1 MEVGYDFFVHV
12 SPMMRLNSA
21 HWTNLENIIISL
33 LFAVVSWAFRAWQ
46 VCSWNGRIRD
56 VSSKVVSQGVA
67 TPDPALSRLESQLAY
82 RNSNVMITDVVSQ
95 KANDTMP
102 NSKQAYILAD
112 ILSRCV
118 LCLYS
123 MARQTVYGFPRTNK
137 IRTGNERIGCRLV
150 SLINL
155 TTQLI

>member
-1 MEVGYDFFVHV
+1 
-12 SPMMRLNSA
+12 MRFSGVTGLLLKR
-21 HWTNLENIIISL
+21 TNP
-33 LFAVVSWAFRAWQ
+33 
-46 VCSWNGRIRD
+46 GRLP
-56 VSSKVVSQGVA
+56 QGSIPRG
-67 TPDPALSRLESQLAY
+67 TPDPALSRLESQLTY

-123 MARQTVYGFPRTNK
+123 MARQTVYGFPRTDKNH
-137 IRTGNERIGCRLV
+137 IGNERIGWRLM

-155 TTQLI
+155 NTQLI